1 MTSTYLHV
9 NCVVGVA
16 CAEAFANKN
25 IAARNQNM
33 LRMSFGGNV
42 VAIILYVLLVF
53 FRFTELKHNLL
64 LATFTCI
71 IPKLASR
78 RAQYC

>member
-25 IAARNQNM
+25 IASRTYVDASNDND
-33 LRMSFGGNV
+33 GD
-42 VAIILYVLLVF
+42 II
-53 FRFTELKHNLL
+53 
-64 LATFTCI
+64 
-71 IPKLASR
+71 
-78 RAQYC
+78 

>member
-25 IAARNQNM
+25 IAPGDPASS
-33 LRMSFGGNV
+33 LPTV
-42 VAIILYVLLVF
+42 VSLQV
-53 FRFTELKHNLL
+53 TKE
-64 LATFTCI
+64 
-71 IPKLASR
+71 S
-78 RAQYC
+78 QEDGS

>member
-25 IAARNQNM
+25 IAR
-33 LRMSFGGNV
+33 GD
-42 VAIILYVLLVF
+42 
-53 FRFTELKHNLL
+53 
-64 LATFTCI
+64 TFVGK
-71 IPKLASR
+71 PD
-78 RAQYC
+78 

>member
-25 IAARNQNM
+25 IAN
-33 LRMSFGGNV
+33 
-42 VAIILYVLLVF
+42 
-53 FRFTELKHNLL
+53 
-64 LATFTCI
+64 
-71 IPKLASR
+71 R
-78 RAQYC
+78 RADGAGVVNEDLPIETPACWQEQPQ